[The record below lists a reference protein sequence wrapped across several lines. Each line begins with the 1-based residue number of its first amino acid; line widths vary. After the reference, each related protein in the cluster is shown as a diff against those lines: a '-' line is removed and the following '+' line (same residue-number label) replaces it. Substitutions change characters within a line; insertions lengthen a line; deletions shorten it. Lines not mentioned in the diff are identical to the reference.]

1 MSLPDLDT
9 EEGRAAYRKEW
20 RAVGRP
26 YRLGGLVAILLGA
39 GYVIASRYDVV
50 PGHETALMVA
60 YGLVAAGWA
69 AFLAATFLRN
79 RHHRRRLREG
89 L

>member
-9 EEGRAAYRKEW
+9 DEGRAAYRKELKGV
-20 RAVGRP
+20 AKP
-26 YRLGGLVAILLGA
+26 YRIGGFILILLGA
-39 GYVIASRYDVV
+39 GYVMGTRLDWFPADQTVI
-50 PGHETALMVA
+50 LVA

-69 AFLAATFLRN
+69 LFLAAIFLRN
-79 RHHRRRLREG
+79 RHHRRRLNEG

>member
-9 EEGRAAYRKEW
+9 DEGRAAYRKEW
-20 RAVGRP
+20 LAVGRP
-26 YRLGGLVAILLGA
+26 YRMGGLIAILLGA
-39 GYVIASRYDVV
+39 AYVIASRYDVV
-50 PGHETALMVA
+50 PASEALTVVA
-60 YGLVAAGWA
+60 YGLVALGWA
-69 AFLAATFLRN
+69 LFLLSTFLRN